1 MAALRRAVLASGV
14 ITPKSHTFRHS
25 WWLRHVGVRPGH
37 ATHLLERG
45 QDIRMIQEF
54 TASSDVKITIFYN
67 HVCSYGVVVVTSSEN
82 LLYS

>member
-1 MAALRRAVLASGV
+1 MAALRRALLAPGI

-25 WWLRHVGVRPGH
+25 WWVRHAGVRPGH

-54 TASSDVKITIFYN
+54 TVDSDVKITIFYI
-67 HVCSYGVVVVTSSEN
+67 HVRSYGVVVVTSSAN